1 MSQIAQCT
9 TIEEKQLV
17 TKQNLDLL
25 RRLYN
30 GENATIEGTKYNLG
44 DTLKTQYGDIDSES
58 GRRMFEIIVDR
69 GTYKPAID
77 SFTGFTD
84 GDFRRIK
91 NELIREARNLKNP
104 KISVLEKNLFVR
116 RGVMNKYAIT
126 KYING
131 EINNAANYERT
142 QFSTFLKANQEIMKL
157 LKADA
162 IMNRGDTRFRLGVK
176 SVSDLEKLEN
186 DLTIAANNPQSPEQ
200 AQRVMEISNQ
210 MAEIFKSDGGMP
222 LQELRMFLEGELEQK
237 NGAYFKYLDDG
248 TRVQIADEVVK
259 AGKIGRRLLNDM
271 GDVLINGLK
280 QHKKVIRQ
288 SYLNSTKDSAL
299 LLPNGDKVKRYEET
313 IDSQIKAVQEGVKGG
328 NYFPHY
334 LIESFLNVE
343 KIMDN
348 AEKNKYQD
356 IDSDL
361 NDLTNIFTKM
371 SNEIGTP
378 KSALF
383 RGDIA
388 FENYQKNPMAVL
400 RKYSLDAIAF
410 NKTNYLKNIMFEGL
424 RGLPKD
430 SDVAQGLG
438 DYILDTYTVAE
449 KGYSDRPSWVNKTV
463 RTLTGVQFL
472 SKLGFGIGTA
482 ARNTL
487 SGMYYLQG
495 VGNRAF
501 VKYLRE
507 YELSKDQKIYGEE
520 GKEKSLADIITAVE
534 KEQGFKFEDM
544 ASPLFTEGLVQTEG
558 VRQKDIEVKQDGDGN
573 FKLQYKDGKNWRAF
587 DSVMTSAAGKGAI
600 FQRVTENFLRKH
612 MFRYSFISK
621 FKEMKSGGLKN
632 QQSINIAKKHALDM
646 VNKYAFEYS
655 PSQKA
660 PIIGGTKSGL
670 GAFGQVA
677 FQFMHYP
684 MSFLQ
689 LQSEVLRKSKD
700 AVIAGQWDS
709 PDLHVPLRFA
719 GLYLFTEMM
728 SGVLNLDLQRL
739 MENDTVERIKT
750 LKQGLEGED
759 VKGRGFLGPT
769 VGELFYYSTL
779 FDWVKTPDNLAAQMI
794 VGYNDAYGLTDE
806 QKRARLLSS
815 LNVQASKFINKD
827 YKALRTGNGWDLL
840 MHEFGLYPNKRTRE
854 MRRAEPLRTLLPPV
868 KKKKKSKKNQPVIDS
883 KKNPQEE
890 LTKLYRAMGI

>member
-58 GRRMFEIIVDR
+58 GRRMFNIIVDR

-84 GDFRRIK
+84 ADFRRIK
-91 NELIREARNLKNP
+91 NELIRESRNLKNP
-104 KISVLEKNLFVR
+104 RLGVIEKNLFVR

-176 SVSDLEKLEN
+176 SVRDLEKLEN

-299 LLPNGDKVKRYEET
+299 LLPNGDKVRRYEET

-328 NYFPHY
+328 DYFPHY

-348 AEKNKYQD
+348 AEKNKYQN

-361 NDLTNIFTKM
+361 NDLTNIFTQM

-612 MFRYSFISK
+612 I
-621 FKEMKSGGLKN
+621 
-632 QQSINIAKKHALDM
+632 
-646 VNKYAFEYS
+646 
-655 PSQKA
+655 
-660 PIIGGTKSGL
+660 
-670 GAFGQVA
+670 
-677 FQFMHYP
+677 FM
-684 MSFLQ
+684 
-689 LQSEVLRKSKD
+689 
-700 AVIAGQWDS
+700 
-709 PDLHVPLRFA
+709 
-719 GLYLFTEMM
+719 
-728 SGVLNLDLQRL
+728 
-739 MENDTVERIKT
+739 
-750 LKQGLEGED
+750 
-759 VKGRGFLGPT
+759 
-769 VGELFYYSTL
+769 
-779 FDWVKTPDNLAAQMI
+779 
-794 VGYNDAYGLTDE
+794 
-806 QKRARLLSS
+806 
-815 LNVQASKFINKD
+815 
-827 YKALRTGNGWDLL
+827 
-840 MHEFGLYPNKRTRE
+840 
-854 MRRAEPLRTLLPPV
+854 
-868 KKKKKSKKNQPVIDS
+868 
-883 KKNPQEE
+883 
-890 LTKLYRAMGI
+890 